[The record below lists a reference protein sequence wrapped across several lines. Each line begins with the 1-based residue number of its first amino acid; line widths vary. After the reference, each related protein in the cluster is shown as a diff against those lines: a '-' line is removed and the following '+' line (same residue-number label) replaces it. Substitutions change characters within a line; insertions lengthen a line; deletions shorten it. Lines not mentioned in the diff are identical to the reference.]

1 MYFTNVWGPAPAA
14 SALWRGYRGIGEG
27 VRTLPPRPEVSYPSR
42 VRWFNTAG
50 PNDPSYHYT
59 LPPLARLPEVAPL
72 VASNA
77 YFVVHAPRQSGKTTV
92 MRAFARELTA
102 SGTHVGLYTT
112 CEMGGPFSNDPET
125 ATCAVIDA
133 LLTYAQLDLP
143 LEMRPDPTLAAS
155 CRGHSAL
162 FTFLSSWS
170 SRLAALGK
178 PLFLVLDEIDALQDN
193 ALLSV
198 LRQLRAGYAQRP
210 HGFPA
215 SVALVGLRDVRDY
228 KMASGGSAHL
238 GTASPL
244 NVKVES
250 LTLGSFSAHDVA
262 ALYGQHTAETGQPFM
277 PAALDRAY
285 ELTRGQPWLANA
297 LAREVVF
304 KMAIAPPTPIT
315 VQHVDAA
322 KERLVL
328 SRATHLDSLMDKLRE
343 DRVRRVIEPLLAGTQ
358 MAEDVSQADL
368 EYCKD
373 LGLVERR
380 GRNLEIANPI
390 YREVIPRELTAG
402 AEDVMVLDHDGGRV
416 WALPD
421 GRLDLERLMA
431 AFVDFWSRDGE
442 LLVRAQL
449 YDEAACQLVL
459 MAFLQRLINGGGH
472 VNREY
477 ALGTGRLDLL
487 VRWPID
493 GTLQSREWDE
503 HALELKVWRDGRPDP
518 ATQALDQLDRYLA
531 RVRRDDGWLV
541 VFDRRTE
548 RAVAGHMETLVTP
561 AGRQVRLLRL

>member
-1 MYFTNVWGPAPAA
+1 MDPNAVMG
-14 SALWRGYRGIGEG
+14 
-27 VRTLPPRPEVSYPSR
+27 YPSR

-59 LPPLARLPEVAPL
+59 LPPMARLPEVAPL

-77 YFVVHAPRQSGKTTV
+77 YFEVHAPRQSGKTTV

-102 SGTHVGLYTT
+102 SGTHIGLYTT
-112 CEMGGPFSNDPET
+112 CEMGGPFSQDPEK
-125 ATCAVIDA
+125 ATQAVIEA
-133 LLTYAQLDLP
+133 LQMYARVDLP
-143 LEMRPDPTLAAS
+143 LELQPDAALIAS
-155 CRGHSAL
+155 CQGPTAL
-162 FTFLSSWS
+162 AVLLSRWS
-170 SRLAALGK
+170 SQLSK
-178 PLFLVLDEIDALQDN
+178 PLFLVLDEIDALQDD

-210 HGFPA
+210 QSFPA

-228 KMASGGSAHL
+228 KVASGGSPHL
-238 GTASPL
+238 GTASPF
-244 NVKVES
+244 NVKVKS
-250 LTLGSFSAHDVA
+250 LTLGSFSAEDVS
-262 ALYGQHTAETGQPFM
+262 ALYGQHTADTGQPFT
-277 PAALDRAY
+277 PGAVDRAY
-285 ELTRGQPWLANA
+285 ELTRGQPWLVNA
-297 LAREVVF
+297 LAYEVVVE
-304 KMAIAPPTPIT
+304 MAIAPPTPIT
-315 VQHVDAA
+315 VQHVDEA

-390 YREVIPRELTAG
+390 YREVIPRELTAV

-493 GTLQSREWDE
+493 GTLQSRDWDE

-518 ATQALDQLDRYLA
+518 ATQALDQLDRYLE

-548 RAVAGHMETLVTP
+548 RAVPGHMEALVTP
-561 AGRQVRLLRL
+561 AGRHVRLLRV